1 MAPNEKIAEFVLS
14 LFQLIN
20 IITRD
25 FRNTYLKN
33 LLEQR
38 ISRILLAVSCRF
50 QEIGI
55 ALEKMYDF
63 GGMAKGDERI
73 LEFVSEK
80 LRLIV
85 QMMDTYNPQN
95 PDNGKGPVMDF
106 GRYVGLPSQP

>member
-1 MAPNEKIAEFVLS
+1 MCFFL
-14 LFQLIN
+14 QLIN

-38 ISRILLAVSCRF
+38 ISRLLLAVSCRF

-55 ALEKMYDF
+55 GLEKLYGF
-63 GGMAKGDERI
+63 GKMAKGDPRI

-80 LRLIV
+80 LTFIV
-85 QMMDTYNPQN
+85 RMMDVYNPQN
-95 PDNGKGPVMDF
+95 PDNDR
-106 GRYVGLPSQP
+106 GRGYC